1 MPTGRRRGTRRQN
14 MEQLNVRI
22 PGELLRRLDAVA
34 DSVLAKHPL
43 SWTLTGGGTRSDLI
57 RLVLAEWLDE
67 WEQKHEGST
76 TPDEAEESS

>member
-34 DSVLAKHPL
+34 DSVLAEHPL

-57 RLVLAEWLDE
+57 RLVLAEWLDQ
-67 WEQKHEGST
+67 WEKEHGGST
-76 TPDEAEESS
+76 APEDTDESS